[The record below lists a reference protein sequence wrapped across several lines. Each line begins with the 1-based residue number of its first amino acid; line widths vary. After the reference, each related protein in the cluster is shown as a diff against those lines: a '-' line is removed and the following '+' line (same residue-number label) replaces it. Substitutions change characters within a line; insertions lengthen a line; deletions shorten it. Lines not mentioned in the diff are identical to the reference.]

1 MTAFTI
7 FPAVAARPLFPPEDR
22 HKVLVLA
29 TTKPA
34 EEGTP
39 VSHWSL
45 DDLAT
50 HIINDAHF
58 RNMSSS
64 TIQRILAEAEL
75 KPHKVRSWMHS
86 ADPEFEKKALDI
98 CGLYLKAPALYQKG
112 ELVLST
118 DEKTSIQA
126 LERKHPGKPASPGH
140 VALRE
145 PDYIRHGTRC
155 LLATFV
161 VPTGL
166 VYGDV
171 TAQRTNEDY
180 RTHVRHVVNWLG
192 RHYAEATKFHWV
204 MDNLNTHWSL
214 PVCELF
220 ARLNTVAFEPKKLQ
234 RGPQRRAFLTDADH
248 RHVVHFTPKH
258 GSWLNQ
264 VELWFSV
271 LERRV
276 LRRGNFTSKA
286 ELARRILAYIEYH
299 NTCKARPYQWTYTGK
314 PLVTGEH
321 RHRKTPSGLR
331 IRLNR

>member
-1 MTAFTI
+1 MI
-7 FPAVAARPLFPPEDR
+7 SPAAAARPFFPPEDR

-29 TTKPA
+29 TTEPT
-34 EEGTP
+34 EVGTP

-50 HIINDAHF
+50 HILNDAHF
-58 RNMSSS
+58 RDMHRS
-64 TIQRILAEAEL
+64 TVQRILAQAEL
-75 KPHKVRSWMHS
+75 KPHKVQSWMHS
-86 ADPEFEKKALDI
+86 DDPEFERKALDI
-98 CGLYLKAPALYQKG
+98 CGLYLQAPRLFQKG

-118 DEKTSIQA
+118 DEKTGIQA
-126 LERKHPGKPASPGH
+126 LERKYPDKPAEVGRPQR
-140 VALRE
+140 RE
-145 PDYIRHGTRC
+145 PEYIRHGTRC

-180 RTHVRHVVNWLG
+180 RRHIRHAVDWLG
-192 RHYAEATKFHWV
+192 RHYGDRTKYHWV

-214 PVCELF
+214 PICELF
-220 ARLNTVAFEPKKLQ
+220 ARLNGVPFRPKSLQ
-234 RGPQRRAFLTDADH
+234 RGPQRRAFLQDAEH

-264 VELWFSV
+264 VELWFGI
-271 LERRV
+271 LQRRV

-286 ELARRILAYIEYH
+286 ELARRILAYIEYY
-299 NTCKARPYQWTYTGK
+299 NTCKAHPFQWTYTGK
-314 PLVTGEH
+314 PLVTGER
-321 RHRKTPSGLR
+321 RHQKDSSGLR
-331 IRLNR
+331 SMLSG